1 MVYNNYPLDNLKG
14 NLLSLLIISSWGER
28 LDRNLI
34 NVARYCG
41 RRLLVIIMRDAVP
54 RPDCR
59 MHNLTEYECTARW
72 SVYKYLYRL
81 IYHRRDEENSRNG
94 SKWSTII
101 GISYKLFKIISD
113 LLLRYYSIYIGVKF
127 QKHFFKNI
135 IQFLISTWRG
145 AKRRDCVAW
154 KLGRKLKYCSW
165 KKGKK
170 YLIDYEFSRKTV
182 KYICSI
188 YSWKNKYLSLESTF
202 FKQGARKEKASRAQL
217 E

>member
-1 MVYNNYPLDNLKG
+1 MSVQLDEACTSICIVWFIIVETKKIREMDQNDQR
-14 NLLSLLIISSWGER
+14 LLEY
-28 LDRNLI
+28 LI
-34 NVARYCG
+34 N
-41 RRLLVIIMRDAVP
+41 
-54 RPDCR
+54 
-59 MHNLTEYECTARW
+59 
-72 SVYKYLYRL
+72 YL
-81 IYHRRDEENSRNG
+81 
-94 SKWSTII
+94 
-101 GISYKLFKIISD
+101 KLFPIFFSNI
-113 LLLRYYSIYIGVKF
+113 IYIGVKF
-127 QKHFFKNI
+127 QKHFFDVKNI
-135 IQFLISTWRG
+135 IQFLISTWRETE
-145 AKRRDCVAW
+145 RQDCVAW